1 MESLNET
8 VVNKIL
14 DKEPIKLDIPFKL
27 RPFSP
32 TSPSTTEA
40 GIYTVVYDFRCPDN
54 ASFTTIDLTDSE

>member
-1 MESLNET
+1 MESLKET

-14 DKEPIKLDIPFKL
+14 DKYPIKLNIPFKL

-40 GIYTVVYDFRCPDN
+40 GIYTDVYDLRCPDN
-54 ASFTTIDLTDSE
+54 ASFTTIDLEDSE